1 MLSLSQAISRS
12 RVSITLNRSFSLN
25 PTEDPVGLTSRRSTG
40 FFSNR
45 HKIHCG

>member
-12 RVSITLNRSFSLN
+12 RVSITLNHSFSLN
-25 PTEDPVGLTSRRSTG
+25 PTEDPVGLTSRSTG